1 MGDDMTRFGAP
12 DRLGPGS
19 ECANVARIPHSS
31 LAAKFRSLMV
41 RKTHNKRIVAIEHK
55 MIPLI
60 YLMLTRRKS

>member
-1 MGDDMTRFGAP
+1 MCTAADNVMEFQY
-12 DRLGPGS
+12 
-19 ECANVARIPHSS
+19 EANVARIPHSS

-55 MIPLI
+55 MIRLI